1 MSTDDRTPE
10 NDRTPDKT
18 PQVEPDVALDLD
30 SMERENPKAPFT
42 FRHGGKRFMMS
53 DPQEID
59 WQKLLVALRDPV
71 YFMSLALPAD
81 DRDDFFSMDM
91 PGWKMNRLVEEYSKH
106 YGLPSPGEAAGS
118 PS

>member
-1 MSTDDRTPE
+1 MTTDDRSPDRLPE
-10 NDRTPDKT
+10 ERPDGPRT
-18 PQVEPDVALDLD
+18 DVALDLD
-30 SMERENPKAPFT
+30 TLEREGAKDPFT

-71 YFMSLALPAD
+71 FFMTLALPAD
-81 DRDDFFSMDM
+81 DREEFFSLDM
-91 PGWKMNRLVEEYSKH
+91 PSWKMNRLVKAYSEH